1 MKNFKKGFTL
11 VEMLIVVVIIGI
23 LAAAILPRLQGAQA
37 ATRDTARVKYLSDI
51 SAGIESYSA
60 MKGDYPAVE
69 ENGGASTYSANG
81 SLAKILVTEREYLKD
96 FPTDPVKSS
105 IIKVGGKD
113 LPKADFWYVLM
124 KKAGSPNR
132 AYAII
137 SRAETYDKANAT
149 AKMVEALSN
158 VADASTIALCDSVI
172 KQGDEASQSSYGA
185 NPPTDADG
193 FKTITN
199 PAKANT
205 KECQVSDA
213 SQLRYVLIR

>member
-1 MKNFKKGFTL
+1 MH
-11 VEMLIVVVIIGI
+11 
-23 LAAAILPRLQGAQA
+23 
-37 ATRDTARVKYLSDI
+37 
-51 SAGIESYSA
+51 
-60 MKGDYPAVE
+60 
-69 ENGGASTYSANG
+69 
-81 SLAKILVTEREYLKD
+81 
-96 FPTDPVKSS
+96 
-105 IIKVGGKD
+105 
-113 LPKADFWYVLM
+113 
-124 KKAGSPNR
+124 KAGSPKR

-149 AKMVEALSN
+149 AKMVEALSD

-185 NPPTDADG
+185 AAPTNAEG